1 MLERKRSKSVI
12 QEGGRVEGGCVRA
25 IVEMSR
31 QSKQDKMVGRGGQ
44 ADIGRGKGNKQ
55 ETDVW

>member
-1 MLERKRSKSVI
+1 MI